1 MPICSDQFRTLTTC
15 PNVTGYSRKIR
26 DQYVCVNISD
36 FVQTRTYS
44 NPSTSY
50 ETGISVDCEPT
61 PRETDWERDD
71 RNGKN
76 SGDVRER
83 IEKRGEWCWEN
94 KQTERERVGSLFV
107 PTSLTE
113 ARASRL
119 KEIGRSAA
127 KKSRKKKKIKK
138 KMEEGQALRGEKKT
152 TKSWRSSRVSA

>member
-1 MPICSDQFRTLTTC
+1 M
-15 PNVTGYSRKIR
+15 Y
-26 DQYVCVNISD
+26 VNISD

-50 ETGISVDCEPT
+50 ETGISVDCDPT
-61 PRETDWERDD
+61 PRETDWVRDD

-83 IEKRGEWCWEN
+83 IEEREESGVERTSRQRG
-94 KQTERERVGSLFV
+94 ERVGSLFA

-127 KKSRKKKKIKK
+127 KKKK
-138 KMEEGQALRGEKKT
+138 
-152 TKSWRSSRVSA
+152 